1 MAYDMTRIT
10 NWHELSSTTGTTNN
24 NALTAVSAK
33 AATTTEP
40 STNESAGRYVI
51 ETAGPGSSGMAYGA
65 VIWAA
70 MPIITDANNETCGIR
85 VWGYRAVVTGDT
97 NTGTTLYVPAMLL
110 DLDVTAGALT
120 GQNNSTIENE
130 WFFADTITIVTD
142 NTRGG
147 SAEVHASGTD
157 GVSYLTFDATGHTH
171 LEFECSRESS
181 AAAVRVFVGAL

>member
-1 MAYDMTRIT
+1 MTYDMTRIT

-40 STNESAGRYVI
+40 TTNENAGRYVI
-51 ETAGPGSSGMAYGA
+51 ETAGPSSGLVYGA

-70 MPIITDANNETCGIR
+70 MPIITDANNETCGVR
-85 VWGYRAVVTGDT
+85 VWGYRAVVAGDT

-120 GQNNSTIENE
+120 GQNSSTIENE
-130 WFFADTITIVTD
+130 WFFPDTITIVTD

-147 SAEVHASGTD
+147 SAEVHTSGTD

-181 AAAVRVFVGAL
+181 AAAVRMFVGAL